1 MPLFF
6 LGTREWRNRQT
17 RTVQVRVPVMEWGF
31 NSPLAHDETAD
42 PTGSAVFVVPGC
54 CLRPAGVPGA
64 LHTRGAGLRRG
75 RRPAREPSALRAF
88 GSARRLESRPG
99 PATAHGHRSQAPPP
113 PTGTAADPFGALHT
127 SGAGALMYGSVRRL
141 EARPGPAAAH
151 GHRGRSLRRP
161 PHRRRCVAGVWLG
174 ASSQSPARPRA
185 SKRSLSSVSHAIP

>member
-1 MPLFF
+1 MKPQILRGLRFLLCLVATETLLRVVSCCLWCRWRSKRRVWTSAGVSGAVSRRLPVFPVPCGFSYWAWPLC
-6 LGTREWRNRQT
+6 
-17 RTVQVRVPVMEWGF
+17 VPVGGGPHA
-31 NSPLAHDETAD
+31 S
-42 PTGSAVFVVPGC
+42 
-54 CLRPAGVPGA
+54 RP
-64 LHTRGAGLRRG
+64 RC
-75 RRPAREPSALRAF
+75 EPSA
-88 GSARRLESRPG
+88 RRVASNPG
-99 PATAHGHRSQAPPP
+99 QAPPP

-174 ASSQSPARPRA
+174 ASARSPARPRA